1 MNPVNKKD
9 NKCFQCAVTAALNH
23 DDWEKF
29 KKNNPTIDLN
39 VSYTKKDKIYP
50 AYVLKHN

>member
-9 NKCFQCAVTAALNH
+9 NKCFQCAVKAALNH

-39 VSYTKKDKIYP
+39 VSYTKKEKIYP